1 MNAAQ
6 LLFKDVYR
14 RLTKHNCARTF
25 YSSTNIVLLNPHLKT
40 HTCFGGLATGKIA
53 TCFRRCRWVVDYKV
67 IARVSI
73 SSNLMSSKNLTSSNN
88 AANQINLNYSIDST
102 EVESLLGKTF
112 EMRRQPLQC
121 ICVLQYSTGYP
132 VPIIAEAGQAQTN
145 ACLGQKF
152 QVEVGS
158 LFSKC
163 FFFLQIWVF
172 QFGPLPGTSDAE
184 Q

>member
-73 SSNLMSSKNLTSSNN
+73 SSNLMSSKNLTSSSN
-88 AANQINLNYSIDST
+88 AANQINLNYSIHAT

-112 EMRRQPLQC
+112 EMRRQPLPTVHLC
-121 ICVLQYSTGYP
+121 T
-132 VPIIAEAGQAQTN
+132 T
-145 ACLGQKF
+145 QKHELIQKQF
-152 QVEVGS
+152 EKIRKNTKKIKKIKKN
-158 LFSKC
+158 SKN
-163 FFFLQIWVF
+163 
-172 QFGPLPGTSDAE
+172 
-184 Q
+184 